1 MKPKYIFRDEPTPC
15 PACRRSVSATRR
27 TDEQVTRV
35 SKHLHGSAPPNQDG
49 HYDFDTDGFCPG
61 SDEVVAVAKK
71 GEGKKRKER
80 R

>member
-1 MKPKYIFRDEPTPC
+1 MKPKYIFRDEPANC

-27 TDEQVTRV
+27 TDETVTRV

-61 SDEVVAVAKK
+61 SGEAVAAKI
-71 GEGKKRKER
+71 EVKKRKER